1 MIYNY
6 IDENT
11 AKIADD
17 CNECLTHLVNKGY
30 LRGNEKGELN
40 LTLEMIRIF
49 LVHYRAG
56 LYD

>member
-6 IDENT
+6 IDDNT

-17 CNECLTHLVNKGY
+17 CNECLQHLVDKGY
-30 LRGNEKGELN
+30 LKGSEKGELS